1 MLVVA
6 LIAAHLVANVRRQAA
21 IADSRAQQAH
31 ALYEMARQLAGP
43 LTLMEVEF
51 ITREFLHDTLGIDSV
66 IAMRSDTGVVTVG
79 AGPVPDWVDSGVVAM
94 ASHESTLAD
103 LRAKMPNVYFPLLAS
118 KRLYGVLAM
127 RASDERATLLSE
139 HLDLLDTV
147 ASLVSIVM
155 ERLAPGREKKPGA
168 S

>member
-1 MLVVA
+1 
-6 LIAAHLVANVRRQAA
+6 
-21 IADSRAQQAH
+21 
-31 ALYEMARQLAGP
+31 
-43 LTLMEVEF
+43 
-51 ITREFLHDTLGIDSV
+51 
-66 IAMRSDTGVVTVG
+66 
-79 AGPVPDWVDSGVVAM
+79 M

-103 LRAKMPNVYFPLLAS
+103 LRAKMPNIYFPLLAS